1 MADDI
6 KINLGLDANGLF
18 KGLDEALK
26 KVNENVRNIPDVG
39 KAIAADIPNASKK
52 LQDFVND
59 QKQLLVALK
68 LQGKEG
74 SEAYAEIEKGVIEA
88 TSELNKMKKAAKEVD
103 DSIGGIDGKNLGGL
117 SDSFKGA
124 FAGGALA
131 GVGANLAQG
140 LVDGF
145 TTAIEAGTKF
155 ETALQ
160 SVSAVTGVSG
170 AGLDN
175 LGERAKDLAA
185 KFGGSATTQLEAF
198 QTVLSKFGPDLAKTP
213 EALGKVSEN
222 VNILAKAAGLDAK
235 GAVDALSNSMLQF
248 GVDASD
254 PAKLAEESG
263 RFINVLAAS
272 AKVGAAEIPQV
283 SEAILQAGVAASG
296 AGISFEETNAAI
308 QGLAV
313 GGKVGSEAGVSLRNV
328 ISKLIDGG
336 GEQKKVLE
344 SVGLSYDQLGTKLT
358 TSAEQGG
365 GLASTLELL
374 QSGLSKIEDPAKRAA
389 AMGKLFGA
397 ENAAAAGI
405 LLKQVNNI
413 KAFTIGVTGTTE
425 ATDQAA
431 INMNTL
437 TERMSVLKAN
447 LEAGLIS
454 AFQMLAP
461 IITGFIDNFSSFVP
475 VLAAVGAAL
484 GAYGLYMAALEVPTV
499 IATVQTALLNST
511 MLANPA
517 VAIAAAI
524 AGLVVGIGAYIAS
537 TDNAAEAANKEAKA
551 QIESIKGRQKANSEM
566 QNQTKSTKLLTDEF
580 TELSKKTEKSADD
593 QARLKE
599 ISQQLEKTY
608 PNLVDQTKSY
618 SENLA
623 GVAKIGE
630 NATRE
635 LSKLQTEARN
645 LDKEFRIASKNLIF
659 TERDL
664 ALNEL
669 QKGFTDWFNTTAFS
683 GETSK
688 KALAAIEEFKK
699 VIYTATDPSQVLRAQ
714 NLLDAQL
721 TTIGVGVE
729 DKGKAMAKAAEAAQK
744 SIAALNFG
752 KRELEKVVEIQP
764 IKDPNKPTGTPKKT
778 ETDLEKALE
787 KYDVY
792 YKELESKRN
801 EYLLTLKGSEDEQK
815 KLTEQRLKEDAVLQ
829 QEYLNKIFANATGT
843 DYQANIIIK
852 TNNKAGEGA
861 KDAILAYQEEFA
873 KNKDIIEKN
882 TTIKPKIDKDAI
894 KEAEDLFKEIADS
907 IKEQTKGNA
916 KLIEELVPSIGAVNE
931 AELQKVIEGVTNV
944 RSVIEGQIQALKD
957 QLAAAQIA
965 GADKAAELLKKQI
978 ADQEKNLD
986 TLRLKEE
993 NYADKSKTTIKQNT
1007 LEYQIQTALQTSFLD
1022 IFNSEK
1028 LRKEKE
1034 TNEAIRKE
1042 RLDSLDAEE
1051 NDLNKSLA
1059 KREISAEEYAAKLA
1073 DINKGREEAESKT
1086 NKSALDNLKKVGE
1099 QTAASVLK
1107 SQGDIF
1113 KKNAEKM
1120 KGNEKVFNEFVG
1132 NTLNQFSVLAASGK
1146 ATLADFGK
1154 AAAAAAFDAVA
1165 AMIPSFVTGILGS
1178 SITTLGPILG
1188 PLAAA
1193 SLTGVLYSLLGLAR
1207 SAAGFKDGVVGLHGE
1222 GTETSDSIPA
1232 WLSKGESVIT
1242 ARATRNNREE
1252 LEFMNRTGLS
1262 IAEFYKMKMPST
1274 SVSITPE
1281 GDLIREV
1288 RKLREETR
1296 GLGVRIQRNTS
1307 IEVSGVLT
1315 ADSKSINA
1323 LIVEQKRRSARRG

>member
-6 KINLGLDANGLF
+6 KINLGLDASGLTA
-18 KGLDEALK
+18 GL
-26 KVNENVRNIPDVG
+26 
-39 KAIAADIPNASKK
+39 
-52 LQDFVND
+52 
-59 QKQLLVALK
+59 QK
-68 LQGKEG
+68 
-74 SEAYAEIEKGVIEA
+74 A
-88 TSELNKMKKAAKEVD
+88 TSEVLKLNTLKIDLNEAPAIAGLNKMETESKQTGNAIDKNIGNSVD
-103 DSIGGIDGKNLGGL
+103 NVKDKIGGL

-131 GVGANLAQG
+131 GIGANLAQG

-145 TTAIEAGTKF
+145 TSAVEAGTKF

-160 SVSAVTGVSG
+160 SVAAVTGVSG
-170 AGLDN
+170 AGLND

-213 EALGKVSEN
+213 EALGTVSEN

-235 GAVDALSNSMLQF
+235 QAVDALSNSMLQF

-283 SEAILQAGVAASG
+283 GEAILQAGVAASSVG
-296 AGISFEETNAAI
+296 VSFEETNAAI
-308 QGLAV
+308 QGLAI
-313 GGKVGSEAGVSLRNV
+313 GGKVGSEAGIALRNV
-328 ISKLIDGG
+328 MTKLISGG
-336 GEQKKVLE
+336 SEQTEILK
-344 SVGLSYDQLGTKLT
+344 SVGLSYDDLGTKLT

-374 QSGLSKIEDPAKRAA
+374 QGGLSKIEDPAKRAA
-389 AMGKLFGA
+389 AMSKLFGA
-397 ENAAAAGI
+397 ENASAAGI

-437 TERMSVLKAN
+437 SERMSVLKAN

-461 IITGFIDNFSSFVP
+461 IVTGFIDNFSSFVP
-475 VLAAVGAAL
+475 VLAAVGTAL
-484 GAYGLYMAALEVPTV
+484 GAYALYMAALEVPTLV
-499 IATVQTALLNST
+499 ATVQTTLLNAA
-511 MLANPA
+511 MLLNPA
-517 VAIAAAI
+517 VAIAVAI
-524 AGLVVGIGAYIAS
+524 AGLVVGIGAFIAS
-537 TDNAAEAANKEAKA
+537 TDNATEAANKEAKA
-551 QIESIKGRQKANSEM
+551 QVESIKGRQKANSEM

-580 TELSKKTEKSADD
+580 GELSKKTNKTAED
-593 QARLKE
+593 QNRLKE

-618 SENLA
+618 AENLG
-623 GVAKIGE
+623 GVAKVGE

-635 LSKLQTEARN
+635 LKKLQDEARN

-669 QKGFTDWFNTTAFS
+669 QKGFNDWFGGTAFT
-683 GETSK
+683 GETTT
-688 KALAAIEEFKK
+688 KALAAIEKFKS
-699 VIYTATDPSQVLRAQ
+699 VIYTATDPSQILRAQ
-714 NLLDAQL
+714 NVLDAEL
-721 TTIGVGVE
+721 KSIGVGVE
-729 DKGKAMAKAAEAAQK
+729 EKGKSMGKAAEAAQK
-744 SIAALNFG
+744 AIAALNFG
-752 KRELEKVVEIQP
+752 KRELEKVVEIP
-764 IKDPNKPTGTPKKT
+764 PVKEPTKPTGEPKKVET
-778 ETDLEKALE
+778 ELQKALE
-787 KYDVY
+787 KYDKY
-792 YKELESKRN
+792 YKDLEAKRN
-801 EYLLTLKGSEDEQK
+801 EYELTLKGSEEEQK
-815 KLTEQRLKEDAVLQ
+815 KLVEQRLKDDAKLQ
-829 QEYLNKIFANATGT
+829 QDYLNTVFAKTTGT
-843 DYQANIIIK
+843 DYQATLTISANV
-852 TNNKAGEGA
+852 KAGEGINDA
-861 KDAILAYQEEFA
+861 KLAYQDIFS

-882 TTIKPKIDKDAI
+882 STIKPKIDKDALRETEEFYKKI
-894 KEAEDLFKEIADS
+894 AES
-907 IKEQTKGNA
+907 IGEQTKVNV
-916 KLIEELVPSIGAVNE
+916 KLIQDVASQAGATSEIELA
-931 AELQKVIEGVTNV
+931 KTTEGVQQLTG
-944 RSVIEGQIQALKD
+944 VIIGQIQALKD

-965 GADKAAELLKKQI
+965 GADKAAELFQKQI
-978 ADQEKNLD
+978 DEQQKNLEALAKAD
-986 TLRLKEE
+986 E
-993 NYADKSKTTIKQNT
+993 NYKLKSQESIKKNT
-1007 LEYQIQTALQTSFLD
+1007 LEYQVQTALQTSFLNE
-1022 IFNSEK
+1022 FNSEK
-1028 LRKEKE
+1028 IRKERE
-1034 TNEAIRKE
+1034 TNEAIKKE
-1042 RLDSLDAEE
+1042 RLGALDAEE
-1051 NDLNKSLA
+1051 KDLNKSLA

-1086 NKSALDNLKKVGE
+1086 NRSALDNLKRVGE

-1120 KGNEKVFNEFVG
+1120 EGNEKVFNEFVG
-1132 NTLNQFSVLAASGK
+1132 NTLNQFSVLAASGT
-1146 ATLADFGK
+1146 ATLADFG
-1154 AAAAAAFDAVA
+1154 AAAAGAAFDAVA

-1178 SITTLGPILG
+1178 SIVTLGPILG

-1193 SLTGVLYSLLGLAR
+1193 SLTGVLYSLLGFAR
-1207 SAAGFKDGVVGLHGE
+1207 SASGFKDGVVGLDGS

-1232 WLSKGESVIT
+1232 WLSRGESVIT
-1242 ARATRNNREE
+1242 ARATKNNKEE

-1262 IAEFYKMKMPST
+1262 IGELYRSNMPTT
-1274 SVSITPE
+1274 SVSVTPD

-1296 GLGVRIQRNTS
+1296 GLGMRIQRNTS
-1307 IEVSGVLT
+1307 VEVSGVLT

-1323 LIVEQKRRSARRG
+1323 MIVQQKRREARR

>member
-6 KINLGLDANGLF
+6 KINLGLDASGLTA
-18 KGLDEALK
+18 GL
-26 KVNENVRNIPDVG
+26 
-39 KAIAADIPNASKK
+39 
-52 LQDFVND
+52 
-59 QKQLLVALK
+59 QK
-68 LQGKEG
+68 
-74 SEAYAEIEKGVIEA
+74 A
-88 TSELNKMKKAAKEVD
+88 TSEVLKLNTLKIDLNEAPAIAGLNKMETESKQTGNAIDKNIGNSVD
-103 DSIGGIDGKNLGGL
+103 NVKDKIGGL

-131 GVGANLAQG
+131 GIGANLAQG

-145 TTAIEAGTKF
+145 TSAVEAGTKF

-160 SVSAVTGVSG
+160 SVAAVTGVSG
-170 AGLDN
+170 AGLND

-213 EALGKVSEN
+213 EALGTVSEN

-235 GAVDALSNSMLQF
+235 QAVDALSNSMLQF

-283 SEAILQAGVAASG
+283 GEAILQAGVAASSVG
-296 AGISFEETNAAI
+296 VSFEETNAAI
-308 QGLAV
+308 QGLAI
-313 GGKVGSEAGVSLRNV
+313 GGKVGSEAGIALRNV
-328 ISKLIDGG
+328 MTKLISGG
-336 GEQKKVLE
+336 SEQTEILK
-344 SVGLSYDQLGTKLT
+344 SVGLSYDDLGTKLT

-374 QSGLSKIEDPAKRAA
+374 QGGLSKIEDPAKRAA
-389 AMGKLFGA
+389 AMSKLFGA
-397 ENAAAAGI
+397 ENASAAGI

-437 TERMSVLKAN
+437 SERMSVLKAN

-461 IITGFIDNFSSFVP
+461 IVTGFIDNFSSFVP
-475 VLAAVGAAL
+475 VLAAVGTAL
-484 GAYGLYMAALEVPTV
+484 GAYALYMAALEVPTLV
-499 IATVQTALLNST
+499 ATVQTSLLNAA
-511 MLANPA
+511 MLLNPA
-517 VAIAAAI
+517 VAIAVAI
-524 AGLVVGIGAYIAS
+524 AGLVVGIGAFIAS
-537 TDNAAEAANKEAKA
+537 TDNATEAANKEAKA
-551 QIESIKGRQKANSEM
+551 QVESIKGRQKANSEM

-580 TELSKKTEKSADD
+580 GELSKKTNKTAED
-593 QARLKE
+593 QNRLKE

-618 SENLA
+618 SENLG
-623 GVAKIGE
+623 GVAKVGE

-635 LSKLQTEARN
+635 LKKLQDEARN

-669 QKGFTDWFNTTAFS
+669 QKGFNDWFGGTAFT
-683 GETSK
+683 GETTT
-688 KALAAIEEFKK
+688 KALAAIEKFKS
-699 VIYTATDPSQVLRAQ
+699 VIYTATDPSQILRAQ
-714 NLLDAQL
+714 NVLDAEL
-721 TTIGVGVE
+721 KSIGVGVE
-729 DKGKAMAKAAEAAQK
+729 EKGKSMGKAAEAAQK
-744 SIAALNFG
+744 AIAALNFG
-752 KRELEKVVEIQP
+752 KRELEKVVEIP
-764 IKDPNKPTGTPKKT
+764 PVKEPTKPTGEPKKVET
-778 ETDLEKALE
+778 ELQKALE
-787 KYDVY
+787 KYDKY
-792 YKELESKRN
+792 YKDLEAKRN
-801 EYLLTLKGSEDEQK
+801 EYELTLKGSEEEQK
-815 KLTEQRLKEDAVLQ
+815 KLVEQRLKDDAKLQ
-829 QEYLNKIFANATGT
+829 QDYLNTVFAKTTGT
-843 DYQANIIIK
+843 DYQATLTISANV
-852 TNNKAGEGA
+852 KAGEGINDA
-861 KDAILAYQEEFA
+861 KLAYQDIFS

-882 TTIKPKIDKDAI
+882 STIKPKIDKDALRETEEFYKKI
-894 KEAEDLFKEIADS
+894 AES
-907 IKEQTKGNA
+907 IGEQTKVNV
-916 KLIEELVPSIGAVNE
+916 KLIQDVASQAGATSEIELA
-931 AELQKVIEGVTNV
+931 KTTEGVQQLTG
-944 RSVIEGQIQALKD
+944 VIIGQIQALKD

-965 GADKAAELLKKQI
+965 GADKAAELFQKQI
-978 ADQEKNLD
+978 DEQQKNLEALAKAD
-986 TLRLKEE
+986 E
-993 NYADKSKTTIKQNT
+993 NYKLKSQESIKKNT
-1007 LEYQIQTALQTSFLD
+1007 LEYQVQTALQTSFLNE
-1022 IFNSEK
+1022 FNSEK
-1028 LRKEKE
+1028 IRKERE
-1034 TNEAIRKE
+1034 TNDAIRKE
-1042 RLDSLDAEE
+1042 RLGALDAEE

-1059 KREISAEEYAAKLA
+1059 KREISAEDYAAKLA

-1086 NKSALDNLKKVGE
+1086 NRSALDNLKRVGE

-1120 KGNEKVFNEFVG
+1120 EGNEKVFNEFVG
-1132 NTLNQFSVLAASGK
+1132 NTLNQFSVLAASGT
-1146 ATLADFGK
+1146 ATLADFG
-1154 AAAAAAFDAVA
+1154 AAAAGAAFDAVA
-1165 AMIPSFVTGILGS
+1165 AMIPSFVTGILGT
-1178 SITTLGPILG
+1178 SIVTMGPILG

-1193 SLTGVLYSLLGLAR
+1193 SLTGVLYGLLGLAR
-1207 SAAGFKDGVVGLHGE
+1207 SAAGFKDGVVGLDGS

-1232 WLSKGESVIT
+1232 WLSRGESVIT
-1242 ARATRNNREE
+1242 ARATKNNKEE

-1262 IAEFYKMKMPST
+1262 IGDFYRSNMPQT
-1274 SVSITPE
+1274 SVSVTPD

-1296 GLGVRIQRNTS
+1296 GLGMRIQRNTS
-1307 IEVSGVLT
+1307 VEVSGVLT

-1323 LIVEQKRRSARRG
+1323 MIVQQKRREARR

>member
-18 KGLDEALK
+18 AGLQKAFSEVLKLNTLKIDLNEA
-26 KVNENVRNIPDVG
+26 P
-39 KAIAADIPNASKK
+39 AIAD
-52 LQDFVND
+52 
-59 QKQLLVALK
+59 
-68 LQGKEG
+68 
-74 SEAYAEIEKGVIEA
+74 
-88 TSELNKMKKAAKEVD
+88 LNKIETEAKGTGDAIDKNIGDSVD
-103 DSIGGIDGKNLGGL
+103 NVKDKIGGL

-131 GVGANLAQG
+131 GIGANLAQG

-145 TTAIEAGTKF
+145 STAIEAGTKF

-160 SVSAVTGVSG
+160 SVAAVTGVSG
-170 AGLDN
+170 AGLND

-213 EALGKVSEN
+213 EALGTVSEN

-235 GAVDALSNSMLQF
+235 QAVDALSNSMLQF

-283 SEAILQAGVAASG
+283 GEAILQAGVAASSVG
-296 AGISFEETNAAI
+296 VSFEETNAAI
-308 QGLAV
+308 QGLAI
-313 GGKVGSEAGVSLRNV
+313 GGKVGSEAGIALRNV
-328 ISKLIDGG
+328 MTKLISGG
-336 GEQKKVLE
+336 TEQAAVLS
-344 SVGLSYDQLGTKLT
+344 SVGLSYDELGTKLT

-374 QSGLSKIEDPAKRAA
+374 QGGLSKIEDPAKRAA
-389 AMGKLFGA
+389 AMSKLFGA
-397 ENAAAAGI
+397 ENASAAGI

-454 AFQMLAP
+454 AFQILAP
-461 IITGFIDNFSSFVP
+461 IVTGFIDNFSSFVP
-475 VLAAVGAAL
+475 VLAAVGTAL
-484 GAYGLYMAALEVPTV
+484 GAYALYMAALEVPTLV
-499 IATVQTALLNST
+499 ATVQTTLLNAA
-511 MLANPA
+511 MLLNPA
-517 VAIAAAI
+517 VAIAVAI

-551 QIESIKGRQKANSEM
+551 QVESIKGRQKANSEM

-580 TELSKKTEKSADD
+580 AELSKKTTKTAED
-593 QARLKE
+593 QNRLKE

-618 SENLA
+618 AENLG
-623 GVAKIGE
+623 GVAKVGE

-635 LSKLQTEARN
+635 LAKLQTEARN
-645 LDKEFRIASKNLIF
+645 LDREFRIASKNLIF

-669 QKGFTDWFNTTAFS
+669 QKGFNDWFGGTAFT
-683 GETSK
+683 GETTT
-688 KALAAIEEFKK
+688 KALAAIENFKK
-699 VIYTATDPSQVLRAQ
+699 VIYTATDPSQILRAQ
-714 NLLDAQL
+714 NVLDKEL

-729 DKGKAMAKAAEAAQK
+729 DKGKSMGKAAEAAQK
-744 SIAALNFG
+744 AIAALNFG
-752 KRELEKVVEIQP
+752 KRELEKVVVIP
-764 IKDPNKPTGTPKKT
+764 PVKDPNLKPTGDPKKV
-778 ETDLEKALE
+778 ETDLEKTLE
-787 KYDVY
+787 KYDVF
-792 YKELESKRN
+792 YKDLETKRN
-801 EYLLTLKGSEDEQK
+801 EYNLTLKGSEEEQK
-815 KLTEQRLKEDAVLQ
+815 KLTEQRLKDDAVLQ

-843 DYQANIIIK
+843 DYQATITISANV
-852 TNNKAGEGA
+852 KAGEG
-861 KDAILAYQEEFA
+861 KNDPKLAYQDIFE
-873 KNKDIIEKN
+873 KNKDTIEKN
-882 TTIKPKIDKDAI
+882 STVKVKIDKDALKDTEEFYKKI
-894 KEAEDLFKEIADS
+894 AES
-907 IKEQTKGNA
+907 IGEQTKVNN
-916 KLIEELVPSIGAVNE
+916 KLIQDVATQAGAVSE
-931 AELQKVIEGVTNV
+931 IELAKVTEGV
-944 RSVIEGQIQALKD
+944 RQLKDVIEGQIQVLET
-957 QLAAAQIA
+957 QLAAAQNA
-965 GADKAAELLKKQI
+965 GAKKSAELFEKQI
-978 ADQEKNLD
+978 EEQKKNLD
-986 TLRLKEE
+986 ALSQADENYRLKSQE
-993 NYADKSKTTIKQNT
+993 SIKKNT
-1007 LEYQIQTALQTSFLD
+1007 LEYQVQNALQTSFLD
-1022 IFNSEK
+1022 VFNADK
-1028 LRKEKE
+1028 IRKEKE
-1034 TNEAIRKE
+1034 TNEAIKKE
-1042 RLDSLDAEE
+1042 RLDSLNAEE
-1051 NDLNKSLA
+1051 KDLNKSLA

-1073 DINKGREEAESKT
+1073 DINKGREDAESQT
-1086 NKSALDNLKKVGE
+1086 NNNALKNLKRVGD

-1120 KGNEKVFNEFVG
+1120 EGNEKVFNEFVG
-1132 NTLNQFSVLAASGK
+1132 NTLNQFSVLAASGT
-1146 ATLADFGK
+1146 ATLADFG
-1154 AAAAAAFDAVA
+1154 AAAAGAAFDAVA
-1165 AMIPSFVTGILGS
+1165 AMIPSFVTGILGT
-1178 SITTLGPILG
+1178 SIISMGPILG

-1193 SLTGVLYSLLGLAR
+1193 GLTATLYGLLGLAR

-1232 WLSKGESVIT
+1232 WLSRGESVIT
-1242 ARATRNNREE
+1242 ARATSNNRDE
-1252 LEFMNRTGLS
+1252 LEFMNNTGLS
-1262 IAEFYKMKMPST
+1262 IAEFYKMRMPST
-1274 SVSITPE
+1274 SVSVTPD

-1307 IEVSGVLT
+1307 VEVSGVLT
-1315 ADSKSINA
+1315 ADSNSINA
-1323 LIVEQKRRSARRG
+1323 MIVQQKRRSARRG

>member
-6 KINLGLDANGLF
+6 KINLGLDASGLTA
-18 KGLDEALK
+18 GLQKAASEVQKLNTLKIDLNEA
-26 KVNENVRNIPDVG
+26 P
-39 KAIAADIPNASKK
+39 AIADLNKIEAESK
-52 LQDFVND
+52 QTGD
-59 QKQLLVALK
+59 A
-68 LQGKEG
+68 
-74 SEAYAEIEKGVIEA
+74 IEKGIGN
-88 TSELNKMKKAAKEVD
+88 SVD
-103 DSIGGIDGKNLGGL
+103 NVQDKIGGL

-131 GVGANLAQG
+131 GIGANLAQG

-145 TTAIEAGTKF
+145 STAIEAGTKF

-170 AGLDN
+170 AGLND

-222 VNILAKAAGLDAK
+222 VNVLAKAAGLDAK
-235 GAVDALSNSMLQF
+235 QAVDALSNSMLQF

-296 AGISFEETNAAI
+296 VGVSFEETNAAI
-308 QGLAV
+308 QGLAI
-313 GGKVGSEAGVSLRNV
+313 GGKVGSEAGIALRNV
-328 ISKLIDGG
+328 MTKLISGG
-336 GEQKKVLE
+336 TEQATILN

-389 AMGKLFGA
+389 AMSKLFGA
-397 ENAAAAGI
+397 ENASAAGI

-437 TERMSVLKAN
+437 SERMSVLKAN

-461 IITGFIDNFSSFVP
+461 IVTGFIDNFNSFVP
-475 VLAAVGAAL
+475 VLAAVGGAL
-484 GAYGLYMAALEVPTV
+484 ASYGIYMAALEVPTV
-499 IATVQTALLNST
+499 IATVQTALLNAA

-517 VAIAAAI
+517 VAIGVAI

-551 QIESIKGRQKANSEM
+551 QVESIKGRQKANSEM

-580 TELSKKTEKSADD
+580 GELSKKTNKTAED
-593 QARLKE
+593 QNRLKE

-623 GVAKIGE
+623 GVEKVGK
-630 NATRE
+630 NATDE
-635 LSKLQTEARN
+635 LKKLQTEARN
-645 LDKEFRIASKNLIF
+645 LDREFRVASKNLIY

-664 ALNEL
+664 AINEL
-669 QKGFTDWFNTTAFS
+669 QKTFTDVFGGTAFT

-688 KALAAIEEFKK
+688 AALNAIQKFKD
-699 VIYTATDPSQVLRAQ
+699 VVYTATDPSQIYRAQ
-714 NLLDAQL
+714 NLLEAEFKNA
-721 TTIGVGVE
+721 GVNLE
-729 DKGKAMAKAAEAAQK
+729 DRAKAMAKAAEAAQK
-744 SIAALNFG
+744 QIATLNFS
-752 KRELEKVVEIQP
+752 KREQEKPPVIETTTDTTKPKGEAKVVA
-764 IKDPNKPTGTPKKT
+764 
-778 ETDLEKALE
+778 TDLEKAKEAYAKYYQKLE
-787 KYDVY
+787 NDRREDFVDF
-792 YKELESKRN
+792 
-801 EYLLTLKGSEDEQK
+801 KGSEEQK
-815 KLTEQRLKEDAVLQ
+815 KIELEKRLKADSELAVKELNRLFAGISTT
-829 QEYLNKIFANATGT
+829 EYIKELKIQPNKKEGELAEE
-843 DYQANIIIK
+843 IK
-852 TNNKAGEGA
+852 
-861 KDAILAYQEEFA
+861 DFYLDEFT
-873 KNKDIIEKN
+873 KSKEIIEKN
-882 TTIKPKIDKDAI
+882 TTIKPKVD
-894 KEAEDLFKEIADS
+894 KEALKEIEDYYKNLADS
-907 IKEQTKGNA
+907 IKEQTKNNS
-916 KLIEELVPSIGAVNE
+916 KLIQDTIPQVGAITEV
-931 AELQKVIEGVTNV
+931 ELQKVTEGVTQLQQ
-944 RSVIEGQIQALKD
+944 VIEGQIQALSD

-965 GADKAAELLKKQI
+965 GADKAAEQFAKQI
-978 ADQEKNLD
+978 DEQKKNLE
-986 TLRLKEE
+986 TLRLAEE
-993 NYADKSKTTIKQNT
+993 NYRDKSKESIKQNT
-1007 LEYQIQTALQTSFLD
+1007 LEYQIANALQTSLLD
-1022 IFNSEK
+1022 TFNADK
-1028 LRKEKE
+1028 LRKERE
-1034 TNEAIRKE
+1034 TNDAIRKE
-1042 RLDSLDAEE
+1042 RLGALDAEE

-1073 DINKGREEAESKT
+1073 EINNGRQKAQEETEVT
-1086 NKSALDNLKKVGE
+1086 VLQRLKQAGDKVVGD
-1099 QTAASVLK
+1099 VLK
-1107 SQGDIF
+1107 TQGAAF
-1113 KKNAEKM
+1113 TEQAKKMEGGSKIMYEAM
-1120 KGNEKVFNEFVG
+1120 GGLATSFG
-1132 NTLNQFSVLAASGK
+1132 ALAASGK
-1146 ATLADFGK
+1146 ATLKDFAGASIDIAVQAMMK
-1154 AAAAAAFDAVA
+1154 MIPIWTAEIFATSVAELGVGGLAVA
-1165 AMIPSFVTGILGS
+1165 AGLQI
-1178 SITTLGPILG
+1178 
-1188 PLAAA
+1188 
-1193 SLTGVLYSLLGLAR
+1193 VLMGLVSAAR
-1207 SAAGFKDGVVGLHGE
+1207 SAGGFKDGVVGLDGA

-1232 WLSKGESVIT
+1232 WLSRGESVIT
-1242 ARATRNNREE
+1242 ARATKNNKEE

-1262 IAEFYKMKMPST
+1262 IAEFYKMRMPST
-1274 SVSITPE
+1274 SVSVTPD

-1307 IEVSGVLT
+1307 VEVSGVLT